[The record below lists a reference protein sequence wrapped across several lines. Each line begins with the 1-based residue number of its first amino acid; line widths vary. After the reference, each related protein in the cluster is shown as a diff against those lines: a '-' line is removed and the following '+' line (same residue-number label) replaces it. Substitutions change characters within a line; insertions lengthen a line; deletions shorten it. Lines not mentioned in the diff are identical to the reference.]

1 MKTREE
7 LLKEFEP
14 IPEGSLTISSSGIK
28 AEVKKILS
36 APTKEQMECPYCH
49 EPFLD
54 LSGQS
59 VDEMF
64 PEAAYCNFEKDGL
77 NYGAGEFEDGDD
89 RTVHVNFCPIC
100 GRKQGDD

>member
-7 LLKEFEP
+7 LLSEMNKF
-14 IPEGSLTISSSGIK
+14 SRTLTSGQSK
-28 AEVKKILS
+28 VLKSGLHLILS
-36 APTKEQMECPYCH
+36 APTKAQMECPYCH

-64 PEAAYCNFEKDGL
+64 PEEAYCNFEKDGL

-89 RTVHVNFCPIC
+89 KTVHVNFCPIC
-100 GRKQGDD
+100 GRKVGDE